1 MIDDVC
7 FVSLVWERRSEHQNE
22 VGSLRARILQ
32 SLVVTFI
39 FTRLSQVRSAV
50 LP

>member
-1 MIDDVC
+1 MMC
-7 FVSLVWERRSEHQNE
+7 VSLAWCGSEHQNE